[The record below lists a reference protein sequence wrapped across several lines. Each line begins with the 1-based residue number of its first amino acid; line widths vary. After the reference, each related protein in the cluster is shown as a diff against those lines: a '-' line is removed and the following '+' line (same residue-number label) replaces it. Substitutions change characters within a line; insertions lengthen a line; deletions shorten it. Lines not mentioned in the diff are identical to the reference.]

1 MREKFEYKRR
11 MTKFNS
17 LRSLKKRR
25 KSVDKRGS
33 VKKDRRKVDRRILEE
48 HHNKEPEEEATTAVN
63 EVAKDEPAKHDEQ
76 SKEWFPWW
84 NGSVLTDFYSWC
96 QSTVTE
102 VSLYI
107 DTEDSNPR
115 VPGVCRSRG
124 RARLSYI
131 SNTIHHMP

>member
-1 MREKFEYKRR
+1 MILSAQTVARAGKFEYKRR

-33 VKKDRRKVDRRILEE
+33 AKKDRRKVDRRILEE
-48 HHNKEPEEEATTAVN
+48 HHNREFEPEREPEEEAAVS
-63 EVAKDEPAKHDEQ
+63 EAVKDVPVEHDEE

-84 NGSVLTDFYSWC
+84 NSSVLTDFYSWC

-102 VSLYI
+102 VSVYI
-107 DTEDSNPR
+107 DSLCSLAGPR
-115 VPGVCRSRG
+115 D
-124 RARLSYI
+124 
-131 SNTIHHMP
+131 